1 MLIKWPFRNEPS
13 ENFGEIISFRP
24 KSSWKTP
31 KGNHNL
37 EMFLSNK
44 VEQDL
49 FKTIGTPT
57 RYSNLSSNEWKAIRS
72 LVDDRRIAIKMA
84 DKSSAVVVWD
94 RIHYTKEAQNQLKDE
109 NIYKKVNFK
118 DQNLSQL
125 VDNSNEGIKTKG
137 CITDKNLEYF
147 TYQYKKACNLGQW
160 YLLPKIHK
168 RLSEVTGRPAMSNYR
183 KSIWVYRFPP

>member
-1 MLIKWPFRNEPS
+1 
-13 ENFGEIISFRP
+13 
-24 KSSWKTP
+24 
-31 KGNHNL
+31 
-37 EMFLSNK
+37 MFLSNK

-84 DKSSAVVVWD
+84 DKSSAVAVWD
-94 RIHYTKEAQNQLKDE
+94 RIDYTKEAQNQLKDE

-147 TYQYKKACNLGQW
+147 TYQCRKACNLGQ
-160 YLLPKIHK
+160 
-168 RLSEVTGRPAMSNYR
+168 
-183 KSIWVYRFPP
+183 